1 MLLLNLQWLMFLS
14 MLLQKINLTG
24 LEHNLFWFRD
34 RILGPVCSLILTKE
48 IQSLELMVSS
58 EVSLYTY
65 ALIPIAQDI
74 ETELIDQTRV
84 TMATDRN
91 VVMVD

>member
-1 MLLLNLQWLMFLS
+1 
-14 MLLQKINLTG
+14 
-24 LEHNLFWFRD
+24 
-34 RILGPVCSLILTKE
+34 
-48 IQSLELMVSS
+48 MVSS